1 MDFKIRN
8 KLVYTKGN
16 EKVLVG
22 FGITLGGSY
31 TCSVTLDKAKEL
43 GVKDVSIAHLM
54 DFDEIEVV
62 PIGTKSYGVV
72 SNNSGFFEEFA
83 DSPMDYF
90 GDKKLY
96 YGYYFEDRYIV
107 NLDSTSA
114 LDRMI
119 LEAEGVYKDV

>member
-22 FGITLGGSY
+22 FGITLGSNY

-62 PIGTKSYGVV
+62 PIGKKSYGVV

-83 DSPMDYF
+83 DSPIDYF

>member
-8 KLVYTKGN
+8 KLVYTRGN

-22 FGITLGGSY
+22 FGITLGGNY
-31 TCSVTLDKAKEL
+31 TCSVTLDKAKEV

-62 PIGTKSYGVV
+62 PIGKKSYGVV

-83 DSPMDYF
+83 DSPIDYF